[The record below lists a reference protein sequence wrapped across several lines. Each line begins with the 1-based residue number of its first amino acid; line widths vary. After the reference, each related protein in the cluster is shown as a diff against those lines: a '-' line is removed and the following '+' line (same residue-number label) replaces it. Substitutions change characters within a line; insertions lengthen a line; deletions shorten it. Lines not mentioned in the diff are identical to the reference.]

1 MADRYIFRKPVR
13 RHRYSAVRRRLVV
26 SATLLALVIAGSIW
40 IFFGSNNS
48 GNQTP
53 AISDISQ
60 QVISD
65 QTNTYITS
73 YFQFQDTGKWVLD
86 KNSSTPNTFHYLKYR
101 GQVLENQLI
110 IYVNHEPPS
119 GDIATLRV
127 LPVRIAGNET
137 FETTGVSDPCGNQYA
152 KGESHA
158 VKIVT
163 INGASMYCDS
173 DTPLYSVVIS
183 EIGGD
188 YHLNLRRPDGSST
201 KFIIVY
207 RDMTLQPNSNSLL
220 KIANS
225 FKVL

>member
-1 MADRYIFRKPVR
+1 MADRYIFRKPVH
-13 RHRYSAVRRRLVV
+13 RHRYSAVRRRLIV
-26 SATLLALVIAGSIW
+26 SVLLLVMVIAGSLW
-40 IFFGSNNS
+40 IFFGSNDTTNKI
-48 GNQTP
+48 P

-73 YFQFQDTGKWVLD
+73 YFQFQDTGKWVID

-101 GQVLENQLI
+101 GQLLENQLI

-137 FETTGVSDPCGNQYA
+137 FETTGVSDPCGNQYT

-163 INGASMYCDS
+163 INGAAMYCDS
-173 DTPLYSVVIS
+173 ETPLYSVVIS

-188 YHLNLRRPDGSST
+188 YHLNLRRPDGT
-201 KFIIVY
+201 NLKFIIVY
-207 RDMTLQPNSNSLL
+207 RDMTLQPNSSSLL